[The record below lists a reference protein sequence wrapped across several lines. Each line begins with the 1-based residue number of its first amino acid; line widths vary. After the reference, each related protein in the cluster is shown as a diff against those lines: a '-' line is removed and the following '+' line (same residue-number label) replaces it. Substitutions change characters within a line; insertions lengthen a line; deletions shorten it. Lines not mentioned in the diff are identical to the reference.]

1 MKKILVIGGGGRE
14 HALIWK
20 LSLSP
25 EVSKIYCAPGN
36 AGIARL
42 ATCVSLRAED
52 LAGLAAFAEKEAVD
66 FTIVGPELP
75 LTLGIVDTFRARGL
89 AVCGPDARAAELE
102 ASKSFAKDFMKKYR
116 IPTAD
121 YRTFSLAREAAQYV
135 CTQGAPL
142 VVKADGLAA
151 GKGVILARSEKEAL
165 EAIDLIMVK
174 RAFKEAGN
182 KVVIETLLEGEEAS
196 FIVFTDGHTVV
207 PLPTSQDHKAVF
219 DGDQGPNTGGMGAYS
234 PAPVV
239 TPQLTEKI
247 MRTVMVPTIQG
258 MAAEGR
264 TYRGILYAGLMIKEG
279 EPQVLE
285 YNVRL
290 GDPETQ
296 PLLVRMRSDLLP
308 VLEATTR
315 GTLAGVKVEWD
326 ERPAVCVVMASAGY
340 PGDYE
345 TGKEICGLEAA
356 QPEEVR
362 VFHAG
367 TALKDG
373 NTVTSG
379 GRVLGV
385 TALGATIETAIS
397 NAYAAVGK
405 ISWEGAHF
413 RRDIGAKARRHR
425 AQGA

>member
-1 MKKILVIGGGGRE
+1 MKKILVVGGGGRE

-36 AGIARL
+36 AGIAHL
-42 ATCVSLRAED
+42 AACVPLRAED
-52 LAGLAAFAEKEAVD
+52 VDGLAAFAEKEAID

-116 IPTAD
+116 IPTAG
-121 YRTFSLAREAAQYV
+121 YQTFSAPAEAAQYV
-135 CTQGAPL
+135 RSQGSPL
-142 VVKADGLAA
+142 VIKADGLAA
-151 GKGVILARSEKEAL
+151 GKGVILAKTEKEAL
-165 EAIDLIMVK
+165 DAIDLIMVR
-174 RAFKEAGN
+174 RAFKEAGD
-182 KVVIETLLEGEEAS
+182 KVIVETLLEGEEAS
-196 FIVFTDGHTVV
+196 FIVFTDGRTVV

-239 TPQLTEKI
+239 TPELSEKV
-247 MRTVMVPTIQG
+247 MRTIMVPTIQG
-258 MAAEGR
+258 MAREGR
-264 TYRGILYAGLMIKEG
+264 TYRGILYAGLMIKAG

-308 VLEATTR
+308 VLEATTQ
-315 GTLAGVKVEWD
+315 GTLGEVRVEWD

-345 TGKEICGLEAA
+345 TGREISGLDAG
-356 QPEEVR
+356 QREEVQ

-367 TALKDG
+367 TALRDG
-373 NTVTSG
+373 KTVTSG

-385 TALGATIETAIS
+385 TALGATIDTAIS
-397 NAYAAVGK
+397 NAYDAVGR
-405 ISWEGAHF
+405 ISWEGVHF
-413 RRDIGAKARRHR
+413 RRDIGAKARRHVR
-425 AQGA
+425 

>member
-1 MKKILVIGGGGRE
+1 MKRILVIGGGGRE
-14 HALIWK
+14 HALVWK
-20 LSLSP
+20 LSLSA

-42 ATCVSLRAED
+42 AVCVPLRVED
-52 LAGLAAFAEKEAVD
+52 VAGLAAFAEKEAID
-66 FTIVGPELP
+66 FTMVGPELP
-75 LTLGIVDTFRARGL
+75 LALGIVDTFRARGL
-89 AVCGPDARAAELE
+89 AVCGPEARAAELE
-102 ASKSFAKDFMKKYR
+102 ASKSFAKDFMKKYQ
-116 IPTAD
+116 IPTAE
-121 YRTFSLAREAAQYV
+121 YRTFSSASEAAQHV
-135 CTQGAPL
+135 RTRGTPL
-142 VVKADGLAA
+142 VIKADGLAG
-151 GKGVILARSEKEAL
+151 GKGVILARTEKEAL

-174 RAFKEAGN
+174 RTFQKAGD

-196 FIVFTDGHTVV
+196 FMVFTDGKTVV

-247 MRTVMVPTIQG
+247 MRTVMIPTIQG
-258 MAAEGR
+258 MEAEGR
-264 TYRGILYAGLMIKEG
+264 TYRGILYAGLMIREG

-308 VLEATTR
+308 VLEATTQ
-315 GTLAGVKVEWD
+315 GTLAGVRVEWD

-340 PGDYE
+340 PGDYAS
-345 TGKEICGLEAA
+345 GKEIYGLDTA
-356 QPEEVR
+356 QPEEVQ

-367 TALKDG
+367 TTLRDG
-373 NTVTSG
+373 KTVTSG

-385 TALGATIETAIS
+385 TALGSTLETAIS
-397 NAYAAVGK
+397 NAYAAVAQ
-405 ISWEGAHF
+405 ITWEGVHF
-413 RRDIGAKARRHR
+413 RRDIGAKARKHMR
-425 AQGA
+425 

>member
-1 MKKILVIGGGGRE
+1 MKKILVVGGGGRE

-25 EVSKIYCAPGN
+25 EVSKLYCAPGN

-42 ATCVSLRAED
+42 ATCVPLRTED
-52 LAGLAAFAEKEAVD
+52 INELATFAEKEAID
-66 FTIVGPELP
+66 FTMVGPELP
-75 LTLGIVDTFRARGL
+75 LTLGIVDVFRERGL

-121 YRTFSLAREAAQYV
+121 YQTFSSSEEAAQYV
-135 CTQGAPL
+135 RTRGAPL
-142 VVKADGLAA
+142 VIKADGLAA
-151 GKGVILARSEKEAL
+151 GKGVILAKTEKEAL
-165 EAIDLIMVK
+165 DAIDLIMVRK
-174 RAFKEAGN
+174 AFKHSGD
-182 KVVIETLLEGEEAS
+182 KVVVETLLEGEEAS
-196 FIVFTDGHTVV
+196 FIVFTDGKSVV
-207 PLPTSQDHKAVF
+207 PLPTSQDHKAVY

-239 TPQLTEKI
+239 TPDLSEKI
-247 MRTVMVPTIQG
+247 MRTVMVPTVRG

-315 GTLAGVKVEWD
+315 GTLAEVKVDWD
-326 ERPAVCVVMASAGY
+326 ERPAACVVMASAGY

-345 TGKEICGLEAA
+345 TGKEVFGLEA
-356 QPEEVR
+356 PPREEVQ

-367 TALKDG
+367 TVAKDG
-373 NTVTSG
+373 KTLTSG

-385 TALGATIETAIS
+385 TALGATLEAAIS
-397 NAYAAVGK
+397 NAYEAVAK
-405 ISWEGAHF
+405 ITWEGMHF
-413 RRDIGAKARRHR
+413 RRDIGAKARRHAR
-425 AQGA
+425 